1 MSPIAKKI
9 PNSEILPR
17 SADVLIIGGGI
28 VGTATAYY
36 LAKRGLSV
44 ALLEKGYIGSEP
56 STRNWGWS
64 RQQNRDPREMP
75 LSVLNRVQFGNRS
88 SVP

>member
-1 MSPIAKKI
+1 MSPRAKKI
-9 PNSEILPR
+9 PNDEILPR
-17 SADVLIIGGGI
+17 SADVVIIGGGI

-44 ALLEKGYIGSEP
+44 ALLEKGYIGCEQ
-56 STRNWGWS
+56 STRNWGWC

-88 SVP
+88 SIP